1 MKMKRKPIKKI
12 LIANRGE
19 IALRVIQTC
28 KEMGIET
35 ATLYTD
41 EEIDL
46 PHSSAGDQSFNL
58 GTGALKDTYLNQ
70 DKIIAI
76 AKDCGADAIH
86 PGYGFLSEKA
96 SFAKKVMEAGLMFI
110 GPSPEAIDLMGDK
123 KTSKIKIQELGVPSI
138 PGYHGDK
145 QDMSH
150 LISEAKKIGYPVLIK
165 ASAGGGGKG
174 MRIVHE
180 EGEFKEALEGAK
192 REALN
197 AFGDE
202 TVLLEKYITS
212 PRHIEIQVM
221 SDSHGNHFHLFE
233 RECSIQR
240 RYQKIVEES
249 PSPAVTPEL
258 RKKMT
263 EAAVKI
269 TRGISYEG
277 AGTVELILDTD
288 GSFYFLE
295 MNTRLQVEHPVT
307 EMVTG
312 LDLVR
317 LQIMVAQGDKLPF
330 TQEDIKQKGHAIEVR
345 LYAEDPDNG
354 FLPSIGTIK
363 KIGKTSLRDTRLD
376 CGYRNGNAVSI
387 SFDPMLAKLISWGE
401 SRSIA
406 AEKLNLALND
416 ILFLGVKT
424 NRDYLKRILTLPE
437 YHEGK
442 TYTHFVKTYEDKL
455 KAQTPS
461 QEQKAMALAAF
472 LFSQMRSNKRGSH
485 GASSRADHST
495 NSTCPWSS
503 LSGFRNI

>member
-1 MKMKRKPIKKI
+1 MTKKNSREKI
-12 LIANRGE
+12 TKVLIANRGE

-28 KEMGIET
+28 KEMGIKT
-35 ATLYTD
+35 VTLYTD
-41 EEIDL
+41 EEVAL
-46 PHSSAGDQSFNL
+46 PHSSAGDESYNL

-70 DKIIAI
+70 DKIIEI
-76 AKDCGADAIH
+76 AKKSGANAIH
-86 PGYGFLSEKA
+86 PGYGFLSEKS
-96 SFAKKVMEAGLMFI
+96 SFAKKVRDAGIMFI

-138 PGYHGDK
+138 PGYHGDN
-145 QDMSH
+145 QEMNH
-150 LISEAKKIGYPVLIK
+150 LIAETKKIGFPVLIK

-174 MRIVHE
+174 MRIVNVE
-180 EGEFKEALEGAK
+180 SEFKEALEGAK

-197 AFGDE
+197 AFGDD

-221 SDSHGNHFHLFE
+221 SDTHGNHFHLFE

-249 PSPAVTPEL
+249 PSPAVSPEL

-263 EAAVKI
+263 EAAIKI
-269 TRGISYEG
+269 TKGINYEG
-277 AGTVELILDTD
+277 AGTIELILDTD

-317 LQIMVAQGDKLPF
+317 LQIMVAQGDALPF
-330 TQEDIKQKGHAIEVR
+330 KQEDIKQLGHAIEVR

-363 KIGKTSLRDTRLD
+363 KIGKTSVRDTRLD
-376 CGYRNGNAVSI
+376 CGYRDGNAVSI

-401 SRSIA
+401 NRSVA
-406 AEKLNLALND
+406 AAKLNLALND
-416 ILFLGVKT
+416 VLFLGVKT

-437 YHEGK
+437 YLEGN

-455 KAQTPS
+455 KARNPLDS
-461 QEQKAMALAAF
+461 QKALALAAF
-472 LFSQMRSNKRGSH
+472 LLSMKKGSESSITTAQSQ
-485 GASSRADHST
+485 
-495 NSTCPWSS
+495 CPWTS
-503 LSGFRNI
+503 LSGFRNV